1 MRSEYKKWLYNKEY
15 RQRPEVIEKEKE
27 RKKMLRDIKCNCECG
42 GKYTLPH
49 KTKHEKTKL
58 HINYLEEKE
67 KNDLEK
73 WRNIEPLI

>member
-1 MRSEYKKWLYNKEY
+1 MNTEYHKWLRNKEY

-27 RKKMLRDIKCNCECG
+27 RKKKLREIKCHCECG
-42 GKYTLPH
+42 GKYLLPH
-49 KTKHEKTKL
+49 KTTHEKTNI